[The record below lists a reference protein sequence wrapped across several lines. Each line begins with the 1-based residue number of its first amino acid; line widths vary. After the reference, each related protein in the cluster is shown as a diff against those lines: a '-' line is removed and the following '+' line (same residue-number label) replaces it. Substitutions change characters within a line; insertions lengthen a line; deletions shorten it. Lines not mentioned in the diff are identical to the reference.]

1 MRNEIDNRREKLAEE
16 MRSREVKCLDNRR
29 EKEQAKRQKLK
40 ITKKKIEE
48 KDRKVCINM
57 YVFIFQ
63 NLFTIYA
70 DVRLRSCSVSG
81 SSPLS
86 ERGKWLRHRQS

>member
-16 MRSREVKCLDNRR
+16 MRNREVKCLENRR

-48 KDRKVCINM
+48 KDRKVCIQL
-57 YVFIFQ
+57 YIKFIHCLYFPI
-63 NLFTIYA
+63 FTIP
-70 DVRLRSCSVSG
+70 SG
-81 SSPLS
+81 
-86 ERGKWLRHRQS
+86 

>member
-16 MRSREVKCLDNRR
+16 MRNREVKCLENRR

-48 KDRKVCINM
+48 KDRKVCIQL
-57 YVFIFQ
+57 YIKFIHCLYFPI
-63 NLFTIYA
+63 FTFP
-70 DVRLRSCSVSG
+70 SG
-81 SSPLS
+81 
-86 ERGKWLRHRQS
+86 